1 MDSLKPVKQ
10 HILWKKRAE
19 MLQSRVD
26 ELEEENGLLKK
37 QLEDKSAQEQG
48 MYRKSVRKTCEEMK
62 LQRKRRRIQWKDV

>member
-10 HILWKKRAE
+10 HILWKKKAE

-37 QLEDKSAQEQG
+37 QLEEKSAQEQG
-48 MYRKSVRKTCEEMK
+48 MYKK
-62 LQRKRRRIQWKDV
+62 